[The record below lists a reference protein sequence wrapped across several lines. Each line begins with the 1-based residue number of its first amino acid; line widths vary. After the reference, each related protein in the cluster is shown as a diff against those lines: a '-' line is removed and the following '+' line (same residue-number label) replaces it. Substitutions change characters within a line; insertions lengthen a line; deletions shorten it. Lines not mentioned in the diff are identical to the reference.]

1 MQLQHLIG
9 TQNDKALGK
18 TGLHSGF
25 ALRRPIMNFYIV
37 TIKIMHKECTESL
50 NMSDMRTDIKTIQFL
65 LFLSGTLYWRDNITF
80 RRHFR
85 MSHLDVT
92 FESDFWT

>member
-1 MQLQHLIG
+1 
-9 TQNDKALGK
+9 
-18 TGLHSGF
+18 
-25 ALRRPIMNFYIV
+25 MNFYIV
-37 TIKIMHKECTESL
+37 TIKIMHKEGTESL

-80 RRHFR
+80 RHHFR

-92 FESDFWT
+92 FESHFWT